1 MLTTKNEAAGGP
13 ADGPEHSGWSLRCLS
28 GLLGLLVLLAGCT
41 PAGPRALLEGRRLI
55 DRGQYPQAVEKLRAA
70 AVLLGGTNAQAWND
84 LGLACH
90 HAGELAEAE
99 HAYQRALALNQD
111 LSEARFNLGC
121 LWLSQNRIEAA
132 KAELTAFTLRWP
144 NEPQGFLRLGAAQL
158 RARELSAAER
168 SFHTALR
175 LRQQNPEALNGLG
188 LVQLG
193 RGRAVEAAR
202 GFEAALK
209 QQADYGP
216 ALLNLAIVSHQH
228 LRNRQAA
235 LEKYRTYLALKPP
248 PPNAQAVLALARQ
261 LEVELTPPAR
271 PPNATAAAPA
281 SPAAAPPRSVAA
293 TVSGA
298 TVTPKREPLPE
309 VSRTAAVNVRKAGP
323 INAPAPAPANTAAP
337 ATSVEVVRLPAEPV
351 FKRGQPVALGPPPTQ
366 GSAAEP
372 LITTSS
378 VPATVAASPAAKRS
392 FFQRINPLNL
402 VRSREKTPIRP
413 TPLGPA
419 SGSAPHA
426 SAQAGTVGAAP
437 ASAMLPPPESKGPP
451 GRYAYQSPARP
462 AIGNRSGAEAAFVR
476 GVRAQQAHRWAEA
489 VQAYRLAVE
498 MDPSLFEAQYNLGL
512 VAAETGN
519 LPLALSAYEAALAIQ
534 PASADARYNFAL
546 VLKRANCPGD
556 AVNELEKI
564 LARSPNETR
573 AHLAL
578 GNLYAQQMGQPAK
591 ARQHY
596 LKVLALEPRHS
607 QASSINFWLAANQP

>member
-1 MLTTKNEAAGGP
+1 MLTTKNEAARGLW
-13 ADGPEHSGWSLRCLS
+13 AQRMHSGVRRCCRLGLA
-28 GLLGLLVLLAGCT
+28 GLLALLAGCA

-55 DRGQYPQAVEKLRAA
+55 DRGEYPQAIEKLRAA

-132 KAELTAFTLRWP
+132 KAELTAYTLRRP
-144 NEPQGFLRLGAAQL
+144 NQPQGFLRLGAAQV
-158 RARELSAAER
+158 RARELSAAEA

-175 LRQQNPEALNGLG
+175 LRRQNPEALNGLG

-202 GFEAALK
+202 CFEAALE
-209 QQADYGP
+209 QQADYSP

-235 LEKYRTYLALKPP
+235 LESYQAYLALKPP

-261 LEVELTPPAR
+261 LEAELNPPAR
-271 PPNATAAAPA
+271 PASTTAAAPVR
-281 SPAAAPPRSVAA
+281 PVAAPPRPVAA
-293 TVSGA
+293 TVPGTAAA
-298 TVTPKREPLPE
+298 TKAEPPPE
-309 VSRTAAVNVRKAGP
+309 VSRPAAAAVRKAGP
-323 INAPAPAPANTAAP
+323 ITAPAPAPVNTAAP
-337 ATSVEVVRLPAEPV
+337 ATGVEVVRLPAEPV
-351 FKRGQPVALGPPPTQ
+351 FKRGQAVALKPPPTQ
-366 GSAAEP
+366 GSPAEP
-372 LITTSS
+372 LITTST
-378 VPATVAASPAAKRS
+378 VPASVAAPLASKRG

-402 VRSREKTPIRP
+402 VRSKEKTPIRP

-419 SGSAPHA
+419 SESAPRELA
-426 SAQAGTVGAAP
+426 RTDAAGAAP
-437 ASAMLPPPESKGPP
+437 GPSGPP
-451 GRYAYQSPARP
+451 GRYAYQSPAQPPR
-462 AIGNRSGAEAAFVR
+462 GKRSEAEVAFAQ

-489 VQAYRLAVE
+489 AQAYRLAVQI
-498 MDPSLFEAQYNLGL
+498 DPSLFEAHYNLGL

-519 LPLALSAYEAALAIQ
+519 LSLALSAYETALALD
-534 PASADARYNFAL
+534 PASSDARYNLAL
-546 VLKRANCPGD
+546 VLKRANYLRD
-556 AVNELEKI
+556 AASELEKI
-564 LARSPNETR
+564 VARFPNETR

-578 GNLYAQQMGQPAK
+578 GNLYAQQMKQPAR

-596 LKVLALEPRHS
+596 LKVLQLEPRHP
-607 QASSINFWLAANQP
+607 QASAINFWLAANQP